1 MRCLM
6 DRDVLEFGGMLVF
19 FVCLFINRWIGERAL
34 AALDASMKVRLV
46 DGFAKQRMFGLL
58 PVIGLTVLAFL
69 LFRYFSAYPAELLL
83 VFILLSFATIA
94 GTTII
99 AFRNLSRLGMP
110 REYVK
115 SYILGRA
122 LTFAGM
128 GGFVACSI
136 LAAIQS

>member
-1 MRCLM
+1 M

-19 FVCLFINRWIGERAL
+19 FVCLFINRWIGERAF
-34 AALDASMKVRLV
+34 AALDTSMKVRLI

-69 LFRYFSAYPAELLL
+69 LFRYSSAYPAEVLL

-99 AFRNLSRLGMP
+99 AFQKLSRLGMP

-115 SYILGRA
+115 WYILGRA
-122 LTFAGM
+122 ITFGGM

-136 LAAIQS
+136 LAALQSQ